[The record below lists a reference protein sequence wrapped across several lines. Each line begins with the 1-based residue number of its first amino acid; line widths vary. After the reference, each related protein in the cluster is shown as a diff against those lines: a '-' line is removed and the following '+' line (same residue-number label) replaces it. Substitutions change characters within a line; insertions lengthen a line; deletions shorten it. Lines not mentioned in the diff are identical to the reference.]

1 MVHIYKKPTYK
12 RINIPAVVFFAVT
25 IFLSLSMAVQVPA
38 ADQDSVS
45 RKASGKGPIH
55 IKSNRMEAMDKNGT
69 VVFKGN
75 VIAVKG
81 DLTINAD
88 RLDVI
93 YTEKKT
99 GSKEGK
105 QRRVLKK
112 IVATGHVKIVQG
124 KKVGTGQKAVYD
136 KRAEKLVL
144 TGDAQVW
151 EGSNRIKGNR
161 ITLYINEDRSVVE
174 SSGSQK
180 VEATVYSD

>member
-1 MVHIYKKPTYK
+1 MDIYKE
-12 RINIPAVVFFAVT
+12 PACAPARMSVLLFSAAIILLAICMT
-25 IFLSLSMAVQVPA
+25 APLTA
-38 ADQDSVS
+38 ADQESVS
-45 RKASGKGPIH
+45 RKISPKSPIH
-55 IKSNRMEAMDKNGT
+55 IKSDRMEAMDKNGT
-69 VVFKGN
+69 VIFKGN

-93 YTEKKT
+93 YTEKKEKKS
-99 GSKEGK
+99 GGR

-124 KKVGTGQKAVYD
+124 KKVGTGQKAIYD
-136 KRAEKLVL
+136 KQAEKLVL